1 MSFDWNE
8 YFTLAQ
14 ELSQAKGGTRTAHEA
29 RVRSAISRSYYSVFC
44 SARNYLIRKN
54 VRPPKQEIHMFVKD
68 QYLNS
73 PVTAKRQIG
82 SNLDRLRIYRNKADY
97 EDAFDGLDNTAVLH
111 IAMAR
116 MTIDELSKLK

>member
-14 ELSQAKGGTRTAHEA
+14 ELSQAKGGTRAAHEA
-29 RVRSAISRSYYSVFC
+29 RLRSAVSRSYYSVFC
-44 SARNYLIRKN
+44 SARNYLTRKN

-73 PVTAKRQIG
+73 TDTAKRQIG
-82 SNLDRLRIYRNKADY
+82 SNLDRLRIYRNKAD
-97 EDAFDGLDNTAVLH
+97 EGLDNTAVLH